1 MVVLGRT
8 AKIVLSSGAL
18 LLVLWITLLVFSA
31 SSIEESSSSSQ
42 PLKDAKQV
50 SYLASRDVQEN
61 CKTTIVH
68 FWCIALHRQEEEE
81 SARKGTRYP
90 MEKSESQ
97 RAGHP

>member
-42 PLKDAKQV
+42 PLKDVKQV
-50 SYLASRDVQEN
+50 ISYF
-61 CKTTIVH
+61 TTVT
-68 FWCIALHRQEEEE
+68 CL
-81 SARKGTRYP
+81 
-90 MEKSESQ
+90 
-97 RAGHP
+97 